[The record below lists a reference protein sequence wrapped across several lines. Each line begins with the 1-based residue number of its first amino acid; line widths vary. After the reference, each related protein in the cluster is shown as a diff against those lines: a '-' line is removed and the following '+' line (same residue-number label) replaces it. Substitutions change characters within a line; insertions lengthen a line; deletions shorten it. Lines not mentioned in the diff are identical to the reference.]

1 MHLLMIAVGAYL
13 AADVVNLVL
22 GSYLEASIA
31 IPSEDR
37 RSPRSG
43 LVPVTLKGSGLE
55 YGSIVEGNIFN
66 SKLRFKKPEPVR
78 GVEAS
83 PPIIQVPRTPL
94 DFTLVGTIVGRA
106 TSFAIIE
113 NKRTKE
119 QSLYRVGHILMGG
132 ARITDVERNRIVIL
146 RGGNKEILEVAYT
159 PKQSGSKGR
168 QARRS
173 TPSPVPAALVPTRG
187 EGVRQISKDQ
197 WVLDRQ
203 EIDGAINNL
212 PQLLTKARI
221 IPNFNNG
228 KPDGFRIFAISKG
241 SLYAKIGLQNG
252 DILHRVNGIEVKDP
266 KNFLQVFE
274 QLKDESQIT
283 VDLVRR
289 NENETFNYEIR

>member
-1 MHLLMIAVGAYL
+1 MIAIGAYF
-13 AADVVNLVL
+13 AADMVNLVV

-31 IPSEDR
+31 IPSKDN

-43 LVPVTLKGSGLE
+43 VIPAAIKGRGLE
-55 YGSIVEGNIFN
+55 YDSIVEGNIFN
-66 SKLRFKKPEPVR
+66 SDLRFKKPEPVR
-78 GVEAS
+78 PVEA
-83 PPIIQVPRTPL
+83 PPKIIPVPRTPL

-106 TSFAIIE
+106 SSFAIIE
-113 NKRTKE
+113 NNRTKE
-119 QSLYRVGHILMGG
+119 QSLYRVGHILEGG
-132 ARITDVERNRIVIL
+132 AKITDVERNRVVIL
-146 RGGNKEILEVAYT
+146 RGEDKEILEVAYI
-159 PKQSGSKGR
+159 PNQKGQRGR
-168 QARRS
+168 QLMLSA
-173 TPSPVPAALVPTRG
+173 TPPVPAAPAPSRSG
-187 EGVRQISKDQ
+187 GVRQVSKDQ

-203 EIDGAINNL
+203 EIDGAISNL

-221 IPNFNNG
+221 IPNFSNG

-241 SLYAKIGLQNG
+241 SLYSKIGLHNG

-289 NENETFNYEIR
+289 NEKETFNYEIR